1 MKDGQPSLTA
11 QGAAG
16 HRAAHQLLEGGAIFR
31 DPFARAILG
40 DEACAEADARAADPA
55 SRGLRLF
62 IAARSRMAE
71 EALAAA
77 VARGVR
83 QAVVLGAGF
92 DTFALRNPFAD
103 AGLVVFEVDHPA
115 TQAWKRARLAEG
127 GLAVPASMR
136 FAPIDF
142 ERENLAE
149 ALEACGFDADA
160 PAFFLWLG
168 VVPYLRREAVFATL
182 RVVAQIPGAEVAFD
196 YTEPLDNYPP
206 PRRAVAVALAER
218 VAAAGEP
225 LICAFDPAEIAKNL
239 RDMGFAE
246 IEDMDFA
253 AIAARFFSAPQTEGL
268 TSGGPHVMR
277 ARRPR

>member
-40 DEACAEADARAADPA
+40 EEACAEADEKAADPA

-62 IAARSRMAE
+62 IAARSRLAE

-77 VARGVR
+77 AKRGVR
-83 QAVVLGAGF
+83 QAVVLGAGL

-103 AGLVVFEVDHPA
+103 TGLRVFEVDHPA
-115 TQAWKRARLAEG
+115 TQGWKRARLAEA
-127 GLAVPASMR
+127 GLAIPASLT
-136 FAPIDF
+136 FAPVDF
-142 ERENLAE
+142 ERENLAQT
-149 ALEACGFDADA
+149 LEACGFDART

-168 VVPYLRREAVFATL
+168 VVPYLRREAVLATL
-182 RVVAQIPGAEVAFD
+182 RVIAQIPGAEVAFD

-206 PRRAVAVALAER
+206 ARRAMAAALAER

-246 IEDMDFA
+246 IDDLDFG
-253 AIAARFFSAPQTEGL
+253 AIAARFFRAPRTEGR

-277 ARRPR
+277 ARRPG